1 MSQKPNKKTAAGKKG
16 KAMSATTKLFL
27 GGTCAEIYLLT
38 VYRCYVD
45 GTVKQLLSW
54 HELYLPMLSWVGL
67 AMLVT
72 GLVLLYAGRRDCAK
86 KKAAAQILVTAGV
99 FLAVTSPMILTW
111 YDDVLTPLCVI
122 VPAAMILGILWHLYD
137 RECVYGLAI
146 LCGTLMMLWLCRK
159 GVGVAARST
168 IVRALAAGWLAVL
181 AAAALV
187 LRKAQRSGGKVKGL
201 RLLPADADYLPVYI
215 AAGIS
220 AALVLAGMVS
230 ATLAY
235 YAMWAAAVVV
245 FAMAV
250 YYTVQQL

>member
-1 MSQKPNKKTAAGKKG
+1 MSQKPNKKANTGKKG
-16 KAMSATTKLFL
+16 KPMSATTKLFL
-27 GGTCAEIYLLT
+27 AGSFAEIYLLT
-38 VYRCYVD
+38 VYRYYVR
-45 GTVKQLLSW
+45 GTADQMLAW
-54 HELYLPMLSWVGL
+54 HRVYLPALPWIGL
-67 AMLVT
+67 AMLAI
-72 GLVLLYAGRRDCAK
+72 GLVLLYVGSRDCAK
-86 KKAAAQILVTAGV
+86 KKAAASILVAAGV
-99 FLAVTSPMILTW
+99 FLAVTTPMIRVW
-111 YDDVLTPLCVI
+111 YDGALTPLCVI

-159 GVGVAARST
+159 GVNAAAQST
-168 IVRALAAGWLAVL
+168 TVRALAAGWLAVL

-215 AAGIS
+215 AVGVS